1 MFGMLFDDE
10 EEIDFDKKK
19 SRVINN
25 MMDTILR
32 GSGLY
37 GAAVS
42 TIKNMV
48 NRFMYESNKPRNP
61 DYTYVML
68 EGLNLSPPI
77 GSKARKIYSATQSY
91 KFDRDLMIERGFS
104 LDNPAYLAAG
114 NVLSGLANIPLDRAF
129 MILNNVREA
138 SNSENE
144 AWQRVAM
151 MLGWNTWDVGVNPY
165 EDESDSPKRKTPQ
178 RKTPTRKTP
187 KRNK

>member
-1 MFGMLFDDE
+1 MSDTKI
-10 EEIDFDKKK
+10 IDGK
-19 SRVINN
+19 VIAA
-25 MMDTILR
+25 DLR
-32 GSGLY
+32 
-37 GAAVS
+37 AETA
-42 TIKNMV
+42 IKVEDFKN
-48 NRFMYESNKPRNP
+48 
-61 DYTYVML
+61 
-68 EGLNLSPPI
+68 
-77 GSKARKIYSATQSY
+77 

>member
-1 MFGMLFDDE
+1 MCIRD
-10 EEIDFDKKK
+10 
-19 SRVINN
+19 R
-25 MMDTILR
+25 
-32 GSGLY
+32 
-37 GAAVS
+37 
-42 TIKNMV
+42 
-48 NRFMYESNKPRNP
+48 
-61 DYTYVML
+61 
-68 EGLNLSPPI
+68 PI

-104 LDNPAYLAAG
+104 LDNPAYLAAC